1 MNLKLALRTLLKAP
15 FVTAVA
21 VGSLAL
27 GIGANAAI
35 FSLFDQMLLRPLP
48 VPRPEELVN
57 LGAPGPKPGS
67 QSCNNAGDCEEV
79 FSYPMFRD
87 LEREA
92 SVFQGLAAHRSF
104 GVNLA
109 FQGETE
115 SGEGMLV
122 SGSYFPVLGLPPA
135 LGRLLGPEDDRTV
148 GAHFVTV
155 LGHGYWQSRFGGSP
169 SVLGETLVVNGQSM
183 TMVGVAPFGFEGTTL
198 GSRPQVFVPIT
209 MQGLMNPGPDGFE
222 DRRSYWAYLFARLR
236 AGISIDEARQAINV
250 PYRAIVNDV
259 EAPLQEGM
267 SDATLA
273 RFRSKE
279 ITVVPGAR
287 GQSSIHAEARL
298 PLLLLLAVT
307 GVVLLIACA
316 NIANLL
322 LARGAGRVTEMAVR
336 LSVGASRRHVVAQLL
351 TESCLLGLLGGIAGA
366 FTAGWTLQGIVSLLP
381 ADARR
386 TLHGELDGRIL
397 LFTALLALGTGI
409 LFGLFPALYSTRPNL
424 VTALRTQGAVGSG
437 ARGAGRVRTTL
448 ATAQIAL
455 SMALLVSAGLFMKSL
470 VNVSRVD
477 LGLSTESLVT
487 FGLSPDLN
495 GYTFVQARSLFER
508 LEAELSGQAGVTG
521 VTASTVPLLSGSNWG
536 DSVEVEGFD
545 AGPDTDTGSRFN
557 IVGPGFFRTIG
568 IPLISGRE
576 FTDADVQGRL
586 KVAVVNEMF
595 ASKFGL
601 GRDAVGKWM
610 SNGGEGEL
618 DVQIVGLARDAKYS
632 MVKDAIPPQFFLPY
646 RQNVRTGSMNFY
658 VRSKAAPEPVLAA
671 IPQVVARLDPNLPV
685 EGLKTMEQQVRENV
699 FVDRILSILS
709 SAFAVLA
716 TLLAALGL
724 YGVLAY
730 TLAQRTR
737 EIGLRMALGADG
749 RRVRGMVLA
758 QVGRMALAGGTVGL
772 VAAVGLGRFAQ
783 SLLFEIEG
791 YDPAVL
797 VSASIVLFLVVAAAG
812 LLPAL
817 RASRIDPMRAL
828 RYE

>member
-437 ARGAGRVRTTL
+437 ARGAGRFRTTL